1 MDFTSKQ
8 TNKLK
13 KLAKIMDEGNEGVSE
28 LLVDVEDRIEEI
40 TITLNE
46 VISKANEAVS
56 IAEQTSKQSG
66 APGYTPIKGVDY
78 EDGHDYVLTEIDKK
92 EIASKIKV
100 PIVEKVIEKTEV
112 IREQPIVREKEI
124 IKETIKEP
132 QIINEKL
139 TGEEIVYKIND
150 LPVDDD
156 EQKIDASHIKNL
168 PRHER
173 VIERIGGGGIS
184 QVYHD
189 TNFTGSGTQPDV
201 LHLNP
206 NISINSVQ
214 FNTTA
219 TPLTNAEGLLQWNAT
234 DGTLDLGMDGGDITL
249 QIGQEMFTKVRN
261 VSGSTIP
268 NGSLVYFSGR
278 TGNRPNIYL
287 ARGNVEA
294 TAKVVG
300 MATTDIAHNSDGF
313 ITTMGYV
320 RQIDTRGVDEGE
332 TWADGDVLW
341 TSTTLAGHATN
352 VEPSAPHHS
361 DKIGYVGVAGNVGIG
376 SVLLDIDM
384 HLSLEELSDVNGTAL
399 TTTGQFP
406 VWNQTAGYFDFDHN
420 ISEFG
425 GGSGWTVATP
435 TGTVDSSN
443 ASFTVTAEPKCV
455 ISDGMTYFDGA
466 GYTYAALSITL
477 DIPPSSFIRYFY

>member
-1 MDFTSKQ
+1 MQDY
-8 TNKLK
+8 LK
-13 KLAKIMDEGNEGVSE
+13 NISFEEYIPGPPGPEGKPGKDSTVPGPQGEKGDKGE
-28 LLVDVEDRIEEI
+28 RGDKGDRGDRGDRGDDGKDS
-40 TITLNE
+40 TI
-46 VISKANEAVS
+46 
-56 IAEQTSKQSG
+56 
-66 APGYTPIKGVDY
+66 PGPQGKGGDNGSPDTPD
-78 EDGHDYVLTEIDKK
+78 
-92 EIASKIKV
+92 
-100 PIVEKVIEKTEV
+100 
-112 IREQPIVREKEI
+112 
-124 IKETIKEP
+124 
-132 QIINEKL
+132 
-139 TGEEIVYKIND
+139 EIVYKLQTIKRPW
-150 LPVDDD
+150 LS
-156 EQKIDASHIKNL
+156 IDSIVGDFGS
-168 PRHER
+168 R
-173 VIERIGGGGIS
+173 VIRAANNFYDKRIASLIDVDLDNVPIVNGKYTFS
-184 QVYHD
+184 SSN
-189 TNFTGSGTQPDV
+189 TNVDY
-201 LHLNP
+201 L
-206 NISINSVQ
+206 Q

-219 TPLTNAEGLLQWNAT
+219 TPVTNAEGLLQWNAT

-268 NGSLVYFSGR
+268 NGSLVYFNGR

-341 TSTTLAGHATN
+341 TSKTLAGHATN

-376 SVLLDIDM
+376 SILLDIDM

-406 VWNQTAGYFDFDHN
+406 VWNQTAGYFDFNHN

-435 TGTVDSSN
+435 TGTVNSSN
-443 ASFTVTAEPKCV
+443 ASFTVTAVPKCV